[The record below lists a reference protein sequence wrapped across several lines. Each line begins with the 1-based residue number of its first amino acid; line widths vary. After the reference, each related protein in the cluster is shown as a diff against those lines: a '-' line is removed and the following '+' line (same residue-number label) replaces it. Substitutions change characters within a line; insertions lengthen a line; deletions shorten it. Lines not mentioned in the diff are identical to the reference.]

1 MTENANQQYHIHITS
16 HRPWYEL
23 NLKEVWRYRDLIVLL
38 TKRNFV
44 VAYKQTIL
52 GPAWMFINPFL
63 TSVMHTIVFGN
74 IAKLGTDGIP
84 HILFYFTSNAIWNY
98 FSSCLSNN
106 ANTFR
111 GNAGV
116 FGKVYF
122 PRLVAPISNVL
133 ATIIRFGIQMLMVI
147 GFLIYYLFQGAV
159 HPHWT
164 AWLLIPAVLVH
175 LGIMGM
181 GFGII
186 VSSMTTKY
194 RDLSILVGFGLRLWM
209 YGTPIVYTIDTLG
222 SGTLRTLC
230 LINPVTMPVE
240 VFRYAVLGTGNI
252 IPEYVALSWIIT
264 VLVAVFGI
272 MVFNHVEKTFMDTV

>member
-1 MTENANQQYHIHITS
+1 M
-16 HRPWYEL
+16 
-23 NLKEVWRYRDLIVLL
+23 
-38 TKRNFV
+38 
-44 VAYKQTIL
+44 
-52 GPAWMFINPFL
+52 
-63 TSVMHTIVFGN
+63 
-74 IAKLGTDGIP
+74 
-84 HILFYFTSNAIWNY
+84 
-98 FSSCLSNN
+98 
-106 ANTFR
+106 
-111 GNAGV
+111 
-116 FGKVYF
+116 
-122 PRLVAPISNVL
+122 VAPISNVL